1 MPECPPSKFLLFR
14 DQIYIIAQVF
24 FFFFKSEN
32 LKVLEENLSDLILSE
47 AVQRERREAKK
58 GRMVTSGKGRGETS
72 GY

>member
-24 FFFFKSEN
+24 FFFKSEN

-47 AVQRERREAKK
+47 AIQRERREAKK
-58 GRMVTSGKGRGETS
+58 GRMVTSGKGGGETS